1 MTTKIEWV
9 QNPDGTLGKTWNPVT
24 GCTKISLGCLHCYA
38 ERMAKRL
45 AGRHGYPKDNPFR
58 VTLHPDRLEHPL
70 KWKKPLMI
78 FLCSMSDYFHEDV
91 REDYIFQVLNIIKKC
106 PQHTFQIL
114 TKRSDRMLN
123 ISKKIKQWPANAWLG
138 VTVEAKK
145 YKVRIDHLK
154 QVNASIKFLSCEPLL
169 ADLEEIDLYGI
180 DWVIVGG
187 ESGPKSRPM
196 HPEWAT
202 NLRDQCIMKG
212 VPYFFK
218 QWGGK
223 NKKANGRTLEGKEW
237 CQMPIVPSYFKN
249 KQMELAL

>member
-1 MTTKIEWV
+1 LTTKIEWV
-9 QNPDGTLGKTWNPVT
+9 QNPDGTQGKTWNPAT
-24 GCTKISLGCLHCYA
+24 GCTKISLGCQHCYA

-45 AGRHGYPKDNPFR
+45 AGRYGYPKNNPFK

-70 KWKKPLMI
+70 KWKKPLMV

-91 REDYIFQVLNIIKKC
+91 PEDYIFQVLNIIKQC

-114 TKRSDRMLN
+114 TKRSERMLN
-123 ISKKIKQWPANAWLG
+123 ISQKIKQWPFNAWLG

-145 YKVRIDHLK
+145 YKTRIDHLK

-169 ADLEEIDLYGI
+169 EDLGEIELYGI

-196 HPEWAT
+196 NYKWVTHI
-202 NLRDQCIMKG
+202 RDQCLAKN

-237 CQMPIVPSYFKN
+237 TQIPITPSLPEDQ
-249 KQMELAL
+249 QMELAL